1 MVDLRTIGPSEFPAL
16 LREIPDAPHS
26 LYIRGALPAPGHT
39 LLSVVGSRRMSSYG
53 KDACEHLIRG
63 LSGYPISIVSG
74 LALGIDG
81 VAHRAALNAGLHT
94 VAVLGS
100 GLEDQA
106 LYPASHRA
114 LARAILEAGGALVS
128 EEAPDFKPRPESF
141 PKRNRIMAGMSH
153 AVLVIEATLHSGT
166 LVTARLASDYNR
178 DVFTVPGSLFSEN
191 TEGPHLL
198 LSLGATPVRSA
209 SDILQGLGFEEEMLP
224 ETGALTED
232 EARVHNALSEPR
244 SRDELIRLL
253 RLDTASA
260 NALLIGM
267 ELKGLIV
274 ERQGLVHKR

>member
-26 LYIRGALPAPGHT
+26 LYIRGALPLPGHT
-39 LLSVVGSRRMSSYG
+39 LLSVVGSRRMSTYG

-100 GLEDQA
+100 GLEDQV
-106 LYPASHRA
+106 LYPTSHRA
-114 LARAILEAGGALVS
+114 LARAILDSGGALVS

-153 AVLVIEATLHSGT
+153 AVLVVEATLHSGT

-209 SDILQGLGFEEEMLP
+209 GDILQALGFEAEARP
-224 ETGALTED
+224 DITALTED
-232 EARVHNALSEPR
+232 EARVHDALSEPR
-244 SRDELIRLL
+244 SRDELVRLL
-253 RLDTASA
+253 GVDTASA
-260 NALLIGM
+260 NALLISM
-267 ELKGLIV
+267 ELKGLIT

>member
-26 LYIRGALPAPGHT
+26 LYIRGVLPPPGHT

-81 VAHRAALNAGLHT
+81 VAHHAALNAGLHT

-100 GLEDQA
+100 GLEDQV

-153 AVLVIEATLHSGT
+153 AVLVVEAALHSGT

-178 DVFTVPGSLFSEN
+178 DVLTVPGSLFSEN

-209 SDILQGLGFEEEMLP
+209 SDILQALGFEAEARP
-224 ETGALTED
+224 DVTALTED
-232 EARVHNALSEPR
+232 EARVYNALSEPR

-253 RLDTASA
+253 GIDTASA
-260 NALLIGM
+260 NALLISM
-267 ELKGLIV
+267 ELKGLIA

>member
-26 LYIRGALPAPGHT
+26 LYIRGALPPPGHT

-81 VAHRAALNAGLHT
+81 IAHRAALDAGLHT

-100 GLEDQA
+100 GLHDQV

-153 AVLVIEATLHSGT
+153 AVLVVEATLHSGT

-209 SDILQGLGFEEEMLP
+209 DDILQGLGFEEEMLP
-224 ETGALTED
+224 ETGALTEE

-274 ERQGLVHKR
+274 ERQGMVHKR

>member
-1 MVDLRTIGPSEFPAL
+1 MAAIRTLEASEFPAL

-26 LYIRGALPAPGHT
+26 LYIRGTLPPPGHR
-39 LLSVVGSRRMSSYG
+39 LLSVVGSRRMSTYG
-53 KDACEHLIRG
+53 KEACEHLIRG
-63 LSGYPISIVSG
+63 LAGYPISIVSG

-94 VAVLGS
+94 TAVLGS
-100 GLEDQA
+100 GLKDQVI
-106 LYPASHRA
+106 YPASHRA
-114 LARAILEAGGALVS
+114 LARAILDSGGALVS

-153 AVLVIEATLHSGT
+153 AVLVVEATLHSGT

-178 DVFTVPGSLFSEN
+178 DILTVPGSLFSEN

-198 LSLGATPVRSA
+198 LSLGATPVRTA
-209 SDILQGLGFEEEMLP
+209 GDILQVLGFEEEIQP
-224 ETGALTED
+224 EVAMLTED
-232 EARVHNALSEPR
+232 EKRVYAALSEPR
-244 SRDELIRLL
+244 SRDELIRTLDM
-253 RLDTASA
+253 DTASA

-267 ELKGLIV
+267 ELKGLLI